1 MMAACTTLL
10 EAKGLQKHFVVNRTL
25 LGKPLATLKAVD
37 GVNLTL
43 QAGETLAIVGESGCG
58 KSTVGRLLLALL
70 EPTAGEVWFDGE
82 RLDTLAETALRVRRR
97 HFQLIFQDPFAS
109 LNPRMTVHDI
119 IAEPLMLHAIV
130 PAAKRSERVREL
142 MRRVGLKPE
151 QAQRYPHEFSGGQR
165 QRIVIA
171 RALAGE
177 PKLLI
182 CDEPVSAL
190 DVSIRAQILNLLRD
204 LQRDLGLA
212 MIFISHDLAVVK
224 HIADRVA
231 VMYLGRIVELAP
243 GDALFADP
251 RHPYT
256 RALLSAIPVTVPHST
271 RQKVLLEGDVPSPVN
286 PPPGC
291 HFHTRCPHVT
301 PRCHTEQPAL
311 VQTEQQSFAC
321 DKVACHEVACH
332 EAENLPPAR
341 NLLPE
346 EGHMDP
352 RLKSLIARFAESA
365 DAGVRAT
372 SDPLKP

>member
-1 MMAACTTLL
+1 MSAAENSATKPPSVLL
-10 EAKGLQKHFVVNRTL
+10 EARNLTKHFVVKRSL
-25 LGKPLATLKAVD
+25 LGRPQTTLKAVD

-43 QAGETLAIVGESGCG
+43 NAGETLAIVGESGCG

-70 EPTAGEVWFDGE
+70 EPSSGEVWFDGE
-82 RLDTLAETALRVRRR
+82 RLSDLPESTLRGRRR

-109 LNPRMTVHDI
+109 LNPRMTVNDI
-119 IAEPLMLHAIV
+119 ISEPLMLHSIV
-130 PAAKRSERVREL
+130 PASERPQRVRDL

-224 HIADRVA
+224 HIADHVA
-231 VMYLGRIVELAP
+231 VMYLGRIVECAP
-243 GDALFADP
+243 ANDLFAHP
-251 RHPYT
+251 KHPYT
-256 RALLSAIPVTVPHST
+256 RALLSAIPVAVPQAL
-271 RQKVLLEGDVPSPVN
+271 RRKVLLEGDVPSPVD

-291 HFHTRCPHVT
+291 HFHTRCAHVKQHCRVER
-301 PRCHTEQPAL
+301 PVLGGEGKH
-311 VQTEQQSFAC
+311 S
-321 DKVACHEVACH
+321 VACH
-332 EAENLPPAR
+332 EAAALPLAL
-341 NLLPE
+341 NLLPD
-346 EGHMDP
+346 EGDMDP
-352 RLKSLIARFAESA
+352 RLKRLIARFAESA
-365 DAGVRAT
+365 DAVGRT
-372 SDPLKP
+372 IG

>member
-1 MMAACTTLL
+1 MSPQAALL
-10 EAKGLQKHFVVNRTL
+10 EARDLKKHFVVNRSL
-25 LGKPLATLKAVD
+25 FGKPLKTLKAVD
-37 GVNLTL
+37 GVNLML
-43 QAGETLAIVGESGCG
+43 NAGETLAIVGESGCG

-70 EPTAGEVWFDGE
+70 EPTEGDVHFDGE
-82 RLDTLAETALRVRRR
+82 RLGDLSEATLRTRRR

-109 LNPRMTVHDI
+109 LNPRMSVHDI
-119 IAEPLMLHAIV
+119 IAEPLMLHNIV
-130 PAAKRSERVREL
+130 TASERSQRVRDL

-243 GDALFADP
+243 ADDLFANP
-251 RHPYT
+251 KHPYT
-256 RALLSAIPVTVPHST
+256 RALLSAIPVTVPHAV
-271 RQKVLLEGDVPSPVN
+271 RQKVLLEGDVPSPID

-301 PRCHTEQPAL
+301 ARCRAEQPAL
-311 VQTEQQSFAC
+311 AVTGSLREHQ
-321 DKVACHEVACH
+321 VACH
-332 EAENLPPAR
+332 EAGALPPAR
-341 NLLPE
+341 NLLPD

-365 DAGVRAT
+365 DAST
-372 SDPLKP
+372 QTTLTTLKP

>member
-1 MMAACTTLL
+1 MTTPGSILL
-10 EAKGLQKHFVVNRTL
+10 EARDLKKHFVVNRSL

-37 GVNLTL
+37 GVSLAL
-43 QAGETLAIVGESGCG
+43 HAGETLAIVGESGCG
-58 KSTVGRLLLALL
+58 KSTIGRLLLALL
-70 EPTAGEVWFDGE
+70 EPTAGTVHFDGE
-82 RLDTLAETALRVRRR
+82 CLGDLSETTLRTRRR

-119 IAEPLMLHAIV
+119 IAEPLMLHDIV
-130 PAAKRSERVREL
+130 PTSGRTQRVREL
-142 MRRVGLKPE
+142 MQRVGLKPE

-212 MIFISHDLAVVK
+212 MVFISHDLAVVK

-231 VMYLGRIVELAP
+231 VMYLGRIVEQAP
-243 GDALFADP
+243 ADDLFADP
-251 RHPYT
+251 KHPYT
-256 RALLSAIPVTVPHST
+256 RALLSAIPVTVPNAV
-271 RQKVLLEGDVPSPVN
+271 RQKVLLEGDVPSPID
-286 PPPGC
+286 PPSGC

-301 PRCHTEQPAL
+301 PRCRTQQPAL
-311 VQTEQQSFAC
+311 VASDQHS
-321 DKVACHEVACH
+321 VACH
-332 EAENLPPAR
+332 EASFLPPAR
-341 NLLPE
+341 NLLPD

-365 DAGVRAT
+365 DAGVRA
-372 SDPLKP
+372 SVDSLKPQER